1 MLYLVINLDTEER
14 GTFTSARD
22 LAVFMWGRDKSRYA
36 LYRCARQPWPNGDIV
51 SFQKA
56 LEAML

>member
-1 MLYLVINLDTEER
+1 MIYLVINLDTDER
-14 GTFTSARD
+14 GTFRTAHD

-36 LYRCARQPWPNGDIV
+36 LYRCARQVWPNGDIV
-51 SFQKA
+51 SFTKA